1 MTIPEASNLVLQ
13 AAEMSEG
20 GEVFILDMG
29 EQLKIYNLARKLI
42 HLSGRSISQDGDNS
56 GIEILEI
63 GLRPG
68 EKMFEELLIS
78 GDQLPTS
85 NSKIFKSIE
94 AFPTKE
100 TMQDLVSK
108 IKSSIKQD
116 DFESIIHILKENV
129 EGYRNESK

>member
-1 MTIPEASNLVLQ
+1 
-13 AAEMSEG
+13 
-20 GEVFILDMG
+20 
-29 EQLKIYNLARKLI
+29 
-42 HLSGRSISQDGDNS
+42 
-56 GIEILEI
+56 
-63 GLRPG
+63 
-68 EKMFEELLIS
+68 MFEELLIS

-108 IKSSIKQD
+108 IKSSIEQD
-116 DFESIIHILKENV
+116 DFESIIHIFKENV